1 MASNHKATRWVG
13 KLKIRSAATHAM
25 VALQL
30 YCGVVRAGGACVWM
44 EQRDRRTP
52 RCAHCCTR
60 LRSEHPRA
68 VTEVR
73 AGSLKHRK
81 QRFRPLFACPSC
93 ARALCWQHAHA
104 EWRCCGG
111 GRRQRRSGKHVAVC
125 PWPCVASDNSEQAA
139 RERRSAML
147 GHLQDNHA
155 MLCALAHYDAHC
167 RHCAARSRQCR
178 DNHTEGCAL
187 AALLSHEAMCNSL

>member
-60 LRSEHPRA
+60 LRSGEHRRA
-68 VTEVR
+68 VTEVAGR
-73 AGSLKHRK
+73 EAETQKTKISAINRLPILRCVRSAGSMHTQSGGAVGVEEGRGEAGSM
-81 QRFRPLFACPSC
+81 R
-93 ARALCWQHAHA
+93 
-104 EWRCCGG
+104 RC
-111 GRRQRRSGKHVAVC
+111 V
-125 PWPCVASDNSEQAA
+125 
-139 RERRSAML
+139 L
-147 GHLQDNHA
+147 GHV
-155 MLCALAHYDAHC
+155 
-167 RHCAARSRQCR
+167 
-178 DNHTEGCAL
+178 
-187 AALLSHEAMCNSL
+187 

>member
-13 KLKIRSAATHAM
+13 KLKIRSAAAHTM

-30 YCGVVRAGGACVWM
+30 YRGVVRAGGACVWM

-81 QRFRPLFACPSC
+81 QRFRPLIACPSC
-93 ARALCWQHAHA
+93 DACALLAACTRRVAVLWGWKKEEEKREA
-104 EWRCCGG
+104 CGG
-111 GRRQRRSGKHVAVC
+111 VS
-125 PWPCVASDNSEQAA
+125 
-139 RERRSAML
+139 SAMCSVRQL
-147 GHLQDNHA
+147 RA
-155 MLCALAHYDAHC
+155 S
-167 RHCAARSRQCR
+167 RSR
-178 DNHTEGCAL
+178 E
-187 AALLSHEAMCNSL
+187 EECNAG